1 MSEPNPFVQLFL
13 TRMREFIREPE
24 VVFWVFF
31 FPILLAVGLGIAFRN
46 KPPDQLPVGII
57 EGAGAEE
64 VRQALQTPGLHIH
77 VLPEGEAMKQL
88 RLGRLALVVAPGQPL
103 HYRFDG
109 TRPDSAQARLV
120 VDQQIQKAAGR
131 TDPVI
136 TAETLVTEPGARYID
151 FLIPGL
157 LGMNIMSGGMWGVG
171 YHLTEMRTN
180 KVLKRLRAT
189 PMRRTDF
196 LAANM
201 ASRMAIVILEVG
213 LLLGFGWL
221 AFDMAI
227 RGSLITIVF
236 LALLGAMTFSG
247 IGMLVAS
254 RARKIETVGGLM
266 NLVMLPMFVF
276 SGVFFS
282 AERFPEIFLPAI
294 RALPLTALN
303 DALRATILEGAGLFH
318 VLPQVAILLLW
329 TLISFLTALKIFRWT

>member
-1 MSEPNPFVQLFL
+1 
-13 TRMREFIREPE
+13 
-24 VVFWVFF
+24 
-31 FPILLAVGLGIAFRN
+31 
-46 KPPDQLPVGII
+46 
-57 EGAGAEE
+57 
-64 VRQALQTPGLHIH
+64 
-77 VLPEGEAMKQL
+77 
-88 RLGRLALVVAPGQPL
+88 
-103 HYRFDG
+103 
-109 TRPDSAQARLV
+109 
-120 VDQQIQKAAGR
+120 
-131 TDPVI
+131 
-136 TAETLVTEPGARYID
+136 
-151 FLIPGL
+151 
-157 LGMNIMSGGMWGVG
+157 MWGVG